1 MAPEASAARVARQAP
16 ASRPVSISSTAANC
30 PVSPMSS
37 RTPAAS
43 WTTSRPSTLGPS
55 GIRSEQRGQR
65 ADEGRLPRAVRSQQ
79 AKDSGLLDVQVDPRK
94 RRRRPEALDHTL
106 DMDGRIRHHSPPAD
120 RVAARPLRRGRPSVI
135 PQRTNQVNGRTRA
148 ALICGHKPSV
158 EPASAGAFRP
168 CSRPA
173 RGAESAERPT
183 HPVGRGAR
191 RRQAQRCSAAG
202 GGRRSR
208 SRRGGTDSRSRTA
221 RCRDP

>member
-1 MAPEASAARVARQAP
+1 VGPEASAARVARQAP

-30 PVSPMSS
+30 PVSATTS

-94 RRRRPEALDHTL
+94 RRRRPEALDQTPTWTAESGITH
-106 DMDGRIRHHSPPAD
+106 PPAD

-135 PQRTNQVNGRTRA
+135 PQRNDGRTRA

-173 RGAESAERPT
+173 RGTESAERPT

-208 SRRGGTDSRSRTA
+208 SRRGGTDSRSRTP
-221 RCRDP
+221 RCRVP